1 MKKRDYPNN
10 PDCPLSDDEKKKLDA
25 LLGQLEW
32 EAYAPLKHLTS
43 SYADAKVTDY
53 DEYEIE
59 IEIEYGSDTT
69 GSHYTGDATIL
80 RSDFSITV
88 NNL

>member
-1 MKKRDYPNN
+1 MKKRTYPIN
-10 PDCPLSDDEKKKLDA
+10 PDCPLSDEEKAKLDKV
-25 LLGQLEW
+25 LDELEW

-43 SYADAKVTDY
+43 SYADATVREY
-53 DEYEIE
+53 DEFEIE
-59 IEIEYGSDTT
+59 IELEYGSDAT
-69 GSHYTGDATIL
+69 GSRYEGTATIL